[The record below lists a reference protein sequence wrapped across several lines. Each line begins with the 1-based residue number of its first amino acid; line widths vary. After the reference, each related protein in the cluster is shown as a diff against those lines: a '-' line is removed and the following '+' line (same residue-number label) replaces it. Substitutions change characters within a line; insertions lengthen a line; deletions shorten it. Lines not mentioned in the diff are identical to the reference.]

1 MTEEEA
7 LKPQTSR
14 KKEHGDYRAELA
26 VEGSALP
33 HWSVGLPLF
42 YPMFQVEPDS
52 LGVAL
57 FLPLT
62 AVSFWASASNIKWEQ
77 SQHLL
82 PRLLGGNM
90 S

>member
-1 MTEEEA
+1 MTEEET

-52 LGVAL
+52 LGVSPVPTTYSRVIL
-57 FLPLT
+57 GKRLKYKMGTVT
-62 AVSFWASASNIKWEQ
+62 AFTSEVVG
-77 SQHLL
+77 
-82 PRLLGGNM
+82 R
-90 S
+90 